1 MLPDIVAPN
10 TSPSQAVPWWKI
22 VYDFSSLTESIDR
35 GLHNVMS
42 PFWTTITELLIIGV
56 LILLFYALVGLFL
69 VYAERKV
76 CAFMQNRLGP
86 NRIGPFGIF
95 QTIADLFK
103 LLFKELIPIKN
114 ADGFLFNLAPFIV
127 IIASF
132 MAIAAIPFAKG
143 LHAIDLNIGVLY
155 VIAVSAM
162 GVIGVL
168 LAGWSSNNKYS
179 LIGAMRSGA
188 QIVSYELSV
197 GLSIITIVILAGSM
211 QLSEI
216 VEAQRAGWFIFRGHI
231 PAFIAFVV
239 FLISSTAETNRG
251 PFDLAEAESELT
263 AGYHTEYS
271 GIKFAFFF
279 LAEYINMFIVAS
291 IAATVFLGG
300 WMPFHVG
307 HWDGFN
313 HVMDFI
319 PPFIWYIGKTFFVI
333 FMMMWFKWTFP
344 RLRIDQLLT
353 LEWKYLIVNNYK
365 SISLNEKYNKL
376 SEGNNTRCLVAA
388 ERHESHRIILFQTE
402 YYSDSKIS

>member
-1 MLPDIVAPN
+1 MRLVIAAQN
-10 TSPSQAVPWWKI
+10 ISTFSEPWWK
-22 VYDFSSLTESIDR
+22 VFYDFSSLTKNIDT
-35 GLHNVMS
+35 GLHNAMS
-42 PFWTTITELLIIGV
+42 PFWTTVTEMLIIGV

-86 NRIGPFGIF
+86 NRVGPFGIF
-95 QTIADLFK
+95 QTIADLIK
-103 LLFKELIPIKN
+103 LLLVELIPIKK
-114 ADGFLFNLAPFIV
+114 ADKFLFNLAPFIV

-132 MAIAAIPFAKG
+132 MAIAAIPFANG
-143 LHAIDLNIGVLY
+143 LHAIDLNIGILY

-162 GVIGVL
+162 GVIGIL

-197 GLSIITIVILAGSM
+197 GLALITVVILAGTM
-211 QLSEI
+211 QFSEI
-216 VEAQRAGWFIFRGHI
+216 VEAQRTGWFIFKGHI
-231 PAFIAFVV
+231 PAFIAFII

-279 LAEYINMFIVAS
+279 LAEYMNMFIVAS

-313 HVMDFI
+313 NVMDYI

-333 FMMMWFKWTFP
+333 FLMMWFKWTFP

-353 LEWKYLIVNNYK
+353 LEWKYLLPINLVNV
-365 SISLNEKYNKL
+365 
-376 SEGNNTRCLVAA
+376 LVMAFVVLMGW
-388 ERHESHRIILFQTE
+388 HF
-402 YYSDSKIS
+402 

>member
-1 MLPDIVAPN
+1 MF
-10 TSPSQAVPWWKI
+10 
-22 VYDFSSLTESIDR
+22 DFSTVTKWIDTSLQNS
-35 GLHNVMS
+35 MS
-42 PFWTTITELLIIGV
+42 PFWVTVTEMLIIGV
-56 LILLFYALVGLFL
+56 AILVFYALVGLFL

-86 NRIGPFGIF
+86 NRVGPFGIF
-95 QTIADLFK
+95 QTVADLTK
-103 LLFKELIPIKN
+103 LLLVELVPIKN
-114 ADGFLFNLAPFIV
+114 ADKFLFNLAPFLV

-143 LHAIDLNIGVLY
+143 LHAVDLNIGILY

-179 LIGAMRSGA
+179 LIGAIRSGA

-197 GLSIITIVILAGSM
+197 GLSLITIVVLSGTM

-216 VEAQRAGWFIFRGHI
+216 VEAQATGWFIFKGHI
-231 PAFIAFVV
+231 PAFIAFVI
-239 FLISSTAETNRG
+239 FLIASTAETNRG

-279 LAEYINMFIVAS
+279 LAEYMNMFIVAA

-307 HWDGFN
+307 NWDSFN
-313 HVMDFI
+313 HIMDYI
-319 PPFIWYIGKTFFVI
+319 PSFLWFIGKTFFVV
-333 FMMMWFKWTFP
+333 FLMMWFKWTFP

-353 LEWKYLIVNNYK
+353 LEWKYLLPINLVNVLIMALIV
-365 SISLNEKYNKL
+365 S
-376 SEGNNTRCLVAA
+376 V
-388 ERHESHRIILFQTE
+388 
-402 YYSDSKIS
+402 

>member
-1 MLPDIVAPN
+1 MPFNI
-10 TSPSQAVPWWKI
+10 
-22 VYDFSSLTESIDR
+22 YDFSSLSKWIDT
-35 GLHNVMS
+35 GLHNAMS
-42 PFWTTITELLIIGV
+42 PFWTTVVEMLIIGV
-56 LILLFYALVGLFL
+56 LILLFYAVIGLFL

-86 NRIGPFGIF
+86 NRVGPFGIF
-95 QTIADLFK
+95 QTIADLVK
-103 LLFKELIPIKN
+103 LLLVELVPIKN
-114 ADGFLFNLAPFIV
+114 ADKFLFNLAPFIV

-155 VIAVSAM
+155 LIAVSSM

-197 GLSIITIVILAGSM
+197 GLALITVVILAGSM
-211 QLSEI
+211 QLSQI
-216 VEAQRAGWFIFRGHI
+216 VEAQRTGWFLFKGHI

-239 FLISSTAETNRG
+239 FLIASTAETNRG

-263 AGYHTEYS
+263 AGFHTEYS

-279 LAEYINMFIVAS
+279 LAEYMNMFIVAS
-291 IAATVFLGG
+291 IAVTVFLGG
-300 WMPFHVG
+300 WMPFHIG
-307 HWDGFN
+307 YWEGFN
-313 HVMDFI
+313 RIMDFI
-319 PPFIWYIGKTFFVI
+319 PPFFWYLGKTAFVI
-333 FMMMWFKWTFP
+333 FLMMWFKWTFP

-353 LEWKYLIVNNYK
+353 LEWKYLLPINLVNVLLMSFIVLK
-365 SISLNEKYNKL
+365 
-376 SEGNNTRCLVAA
+376 GW
-388 ERHESHRIILFQTE
+388 HF
-402 YYSDSKIS
+402 

>member
-1 MLPDIVAPN
+1 MLADIAVQN
-10 TSPSQAVPWWKI
+10 TSPTLSVPWWKV
-22 VYDFSSLTESIDR
+22 VYDFSALTQWIDLSLR
-35 GLHNVMS
+35 NAMS
-42 PFWTTITELLIIGV
+42 PFWTTITEMVIIGV

-86 NRIGPFGIF
+86 NRVGPFGIF

-114 ADGFLFNLAPFIV
+114 ADSFLFNLAPFIV

-197 GLSIITIVILAGSM
+197 GLALITIVIMAGSM
-211 QLSEI
+211 QLSVI
-216 VEAQRAGWFIFRGHI
+216 VEAQRDGWFIFKGHI
-231 PAFIAFVV
+231 PAFIAFVI

-300 WMPFHVG
+300 WMPLHVG
-307 HWDGFN
+307 HWEGFN
-313 HVMDFI
+313 HVMDYM

-333 FMMMWFKWTFP
+333 FLMMWFKWTFP

-353 LEWKYLIVNNYK
+353 LEWKYLLPINLVNVLIMAFIV
-365 SISLNEKYNKL
+365 LM
-376 SEGNNTRCLVAA
+376 GW
-388 ERHESHRIILFQTE
+388 HF
-402 YYSDSKIS
+402 

>member
-1 MLPDIVAPN
+1 MGLDLAAQTFNMSRI
-10 TSPSQAVPWWKI
+10 PWWKNL
-22 VYDFSSLTESIDR
+22 YDFSSLTKAIDT
-35 GLHNVMS
+35 GLHNAMS
-42 PFWTTITELLIIGV
+42 PFWTTLTEMLIIGV
-56 LILLFYALVGLFL
+56 LILLFYALIGLFL

-86 NRIGPFGIF
+86 NRVGPFGIF
-95 QTIADLFK
+95 QTIADLTK
-103 LLFKELIPIKN
+103 LLLVELIPIKN
-114 ADGFLFNLAPFIV
+114 ADKFLFNLAPFIV

-143 LHAIDLNIGVLY
+143 LQPIDLNIGVFY

-162 GVIGVL
+162 GVIGIL

-197 GLSIITIVILAGSM
+197 GLALITVVILAGSM

-216 VEAQRAGWFIFRGHI
+216 VEAQRTGWFIFKGHI
-231 PAFIAFVV
+231 PAFIAFVI

-279 LAEYINMFIVAS
+279 LAEYMNMFIVAS

-300 WMPFHVG
+300 WMPFYVG
-307 HWDGFN
+307 NWDGFN
-313 HVMDFI
+313 AVMGFI
-319 PPFIWYIGKTFFVI
+319 PPFVWYILKTFFVI
-333 FMMMWFKWTFP
+333 FLMMWFKWTFP

-353 LEWKYLIVNNYK
+353 LEWKYLLPINLVNVL
-365 SISLNEKYNKL
+365 IMAFVVLM
-376 SEGNNTRCLVAA
+376 GW
-388 ERHESHRIILFQTE
+388 HF
-402 YYSDSKIS
+402 

>member
-1 MLPDIVAPN
+1 MP
-10 TSPSQAVPWWKI
+10 
-22 VYDFSSLTESIDR
+22 DFSTITKWIDTS
-35 GLHNVMS
+35 LHNAMS
-42 PFWTTITELLIIGV
+42 PFWTTSMEMLIIGV
-56 LILLFYALVGLFL
+56 AILVFYALVGLFL

-76 CAFMQNRLGP
+76 CALMQNRLGP
-86 NRIGPFGIF
+86 NRVGPFGMF

-103 LLFKELIPIKN
+103 LLFVELVPIKN
-114 ADGFLFNLAPFIV
+114 ADKFLFNLAPFIV

-197 GLSIITIVILAGSM
+197 GLALITIVVLAGTM

-216 VEAQRAGWFIFRGHI
+216 VEAQRTGWFIFRGHV
-231 PAFIAFVV
+231 PAFIAFVI
-239 FLISSTAETNRG
+239 FLIASTAETNRG

-279 LAEYINMFIVAS
+279 LAEYMNMFIVAA

-313 HVMDFI
+313 HIMDYI
-319 PPFIWYIGKTFFVI
+319 PSFIWFLGKTFFVV
-333 FMMMWFKWTFP
+333 FLMMWFKWTFP

-353 LEWKYLIVNNYK
+353 LEWKYLLPINLVNVLIMALIV
-365 SISLNEKYNKL
+365 LL
-376 SEGNNTRCLVAA
+376 GW
-388 ERHESHRIILFQTE
+388 HF
-402 YYSDSKIS
+402 